1 MENVCK
7 GKLGVTHGE
16 EKWLILRSG
25 EIKETERKKVW
36 NEPSSKIVNGKMK
49 VLASMMIIMALNVI
63 YFSQYRFNSYCD
75 FVKTK
80 PFYNQFNCF
89 VIIFVRK
96 SNYEKNY

>member
-49 VLASMMIIMALNVI
+49 VLASMMIIMGLNVI
-63 YFSQYRFNSYCD
+63 CFNSYCD
-75 FVKTK
+75 FVKTQ
-80 PFYNQFNCF
+80 PFYNQFNSY

>member
-49 VLASMMIIMALNVI
+49 VLASMMIIMGLNVI
-63 YFSQYRFNSYCD
+63 CFNSYCD

-80 PFYNQFNCF
+80 PLYNQFNSY